1 MRILGRMLFLLF
13 VGIGLV
19 FSQSHEVIQAVYI
32 WPDGVDTTGKHFVFY
47 DLYHPETHCLD
58 LSDPATYVE
67 DWTASWDCIVW
78 HSDAGNF
85 PDWQGGDTCIA
96 FGSFD
101 SAYAADP
108 SGYGNNPNHRGY
120 YWLFSDTLD
129 PTQDPQ
135 YWDPSDTLRVMPKP
149 IVSQTGAGAGAND
162 TIWVKIP
169 NPNETRRADQT
180 EYDVMGFYLVA
191 DSTGTGTPNALD
203 AGNVV
208 DIGFVA
214 VQGDTADTTVFYCL
228 EGDYFLPWTHWT
240 TYFAYKIV
248 ARPDTVDASADTM
261 GYTTY
266 YWSQNS
272 DAIDVYQNVVG
283 SREGMI
289 LKPKPGVLRSFP
301 NPFKDR
307 IEFLLASS
315 DVGDVEF
322 RVYNISGEL
331 VAQFVN
337 ESSCN
342 LVWYGTDNSGKKLS
356 PGVYFVRITGTDI
369 DLTEKVIIER

>member
-1 MRILGRMLFLLF
+1 MRFLELIVMMVILSSVILYGQSKSLYQFL
-13 VGIGLV
+13 
-19 FSQSHEVIQAVYI
+19 EN
-32 WPDGVDTTGKHFVFY
+32 WPAGCDTTGKHWVVY
-47 DLYHPETHCLD
+47 NINKAETH
-58 LSDPATYVE
+58 YVA
-67 DWTASWDCIVW
+67 DTSVSSVTTTTLWMAQI
-78 HSDAGNF
+78 GNF
-85 PDWQGGDTCIA
+85 NGGVNPWLPGNTLVALGSIDT
-96 FGSFD
+96 
-101 SAYAADP
+101 AYIHNP
-108 SGYGNNPNHRGY
+108 GNYINNVNHTGF
-120 YWLFSDTLD
+120 YWLFSDTITSATPEAWL
-129 PTQDPQ
+129 PA
-135 YWDPSDTLRVMPKP
+135 DTLRVMPKP

-203 AGNVV
+203 AGSVV

-228 EGDYFLPWTHWT
+228 ESDYFLPWTHWT

-289 LKPKPGVLRSFP
+289 LKPGSVVLQSFP
-301 NPFKDR
+301 NPFKDK
-307 IEFLLASS
+307 IEFLLAAS
-315 DVGDVEF
+315 DVGGVEF

-356 PGVYFVRITGTDI
+356 PGVYFVRISGTNI
-369 DLTEKVIIER
+369 DLTEKVVIER